1 MVKKIFCALAVLMGL
16 GIAGMFCCSFFEMHA
31 GAERE
36 MKQAEQRRAE
46 QETAEA
52 KAESIDY
59 RAAMED
65 LIVEMN
71 DYADA
76 AAGRNFMFIT
86 NGGTGIYAPDET
98 HPRDRV
104 ERLLNA
110 VDGALIED
118 FFYGWDMEDDLPP
131 PAEEQAEQR
140 RNLRLVR
147 EAHRPVFNIDYTHK
161 DSAVRGSQRKNKE
174 AGFIGFA
181 ASRRELDEIPF
192 GTIVDANARDVHS
205 LGDVRNF
212 IALLNPARFRS
223 KEDYIEKLRRTD
235 YDLLIIDLVYNDA
248 PLTKEDVEALK
259 VKANGGRRLVF
270 AYMSVGEA
278 EDYRIYWKDE
288 WNKHLPVWIDEMNDD
303 WEGNYKV
310 RYWTRAWQD
319 LLYGS
324 ADGYLDKIIAAGFDG
339 AFLDVIDAYDYFYE
353 KEGH

>member
-192 GTIVDANARDVHS
+192 GTIVDANARDVH
-205 LGDVRNF
+205 
-212 IALLNPARFRS
+212 
-223 KEDYIEKLRRTD
+223 
-235 YDLLIIDLVYNDA
+235 
-248 PLTKEDVEALK
+248 
-259 VKANGGRRLVF
+259 
-270 AYMSVGEA
+270 
-278 EDYRIYWKDE
+278 
-288 WNKHLPVWIDEMNDD
+288 
-303 WEGNYKV
+303 
-310 RYWTRAWQD
+310 
-319 LLYGS
+319 
-324 ADGYLDKIIAAGFDG
+324 
-339 AFLDVIDAYDYFYE
+339 
-353 KEGH
+353 

>member
-1 MVKKIFCALAVLMGL
+1 MFAVRGRCDRQGGSGMVKKIFCALAVLLGL
-16 GIAGMFCCSFFEMHA
+16 GMTGMFCCSLFEMHA

-36 MKQAEQRRAE
+36 MRQAEQRKADREAEEARARG
-46 QETAEA
+46 
-52 KAESIDY
+52 IDY
-59 RAAMED
+59 RAEMED
-65 LIVEMN
+65 LIIRMN
-71 DYADA
+71 DYADS

-104 ERLLNA
+104 ERLLGA

-147 EAHRPVFNIDYTHK
+147 EADRPVLNIDYTHK

-174 AGFIGFA
+174 AGFVGFA

-192 GTIVDANARDVHS
+192 TAVVDANARDVNTLRDAH
-205 LGDVRNF
+205 NF
-212 IALLNPARFRS
+212 IALLNPSRFRS

-235 YDLLIIDLVYNDA
+235 YDLIIIDLVYNDA
-248 PLTKEDVEALK
+248 PLTRADIAALK
-259 VKANGGRRLVF
+259 VKANGGKRLVF

-310 RYWTRAWQD
+310 RSWT
-319 LLYGS
+319 
-324 ADGYLDKIIAAGFDG
+324 AAGFDG

-353 KEGH
+353 KAGR